1 MVEKNA
7 RGCDKSR
14 DKEEWWAS
22 RLTKT
27 LKKPVAH
34 GASTRY
40 NPSLTRSAAERKIEG
55 LVIDMDSSQK
65 LPK

>member
-1 MVEKNA
+1 M
-7 RGCDKSR
+7 RGCDKSH
-14 DKEEWWAS
+14 DGEEWWVS
-22 RLTKT
+22 QLMKI

-40 NPSLTRSAAERKIEG
+40 NPSLIRLAAEQKIEG

-65 LPK
+65 LPE